1 MRYFQWLLAAVLV
14 TSLVGVATAISQ
26 FDRTQIIE
34 VVSALPSSCA
44 VLGLA
49 IAVCYSQQLE
59 DEGESLHRRSVC
71 TGVASRECGKTGC
84 LATISEEKLY
94 A

>member
-1 MRYFQWLLAAVLV
+1 MRYFQWLIVAVLI
-14 TSLVGVATAISQ
+14 TSLGGVATAISQ

-49 IAVCYSQQLE
+49 IAVCHSQQLE
-59 DEGESLHRRSVC
+59 DEGESLRQRSAC
-71 TGVASRECGKTGC
+71 TVATPHECGKTGC
-84 LATISEEKLY
+84 LPTISEEKLL